1 MAQRLANEFD
11 IHVPD
16 PLFTATLATIDYMK
30 ETNRGKK
37 VFVIGEAGLI
47 DLILEAGFEWD
58 ETNPDYVVVGLDTE
72 LSYEKVVL
80 ATLAIQKGAL
90 FIGTNPDKNIPTE
103 RGLPGAG
110 SVVTFVET
118 ATQTKPV
125 YIGKP
130 KAIIMERAI
139 AHLGVEKSK

>member
-11 IHVPD
+11 IHVPAS
-16 PLFTATLATIDYMK
+16 LVYTATLATIDYMK
-30 ETNRGKK
+30 EANRGKK

-103 RGLPGAG
+103 RGLLPGAG

-118 ATQTKPV
+118 ATKQNQFILANQKRLSWNEPLR
-125 YIGKP
+125 I
-130 KAIIMERAI
+130 
-139 AHLGVEKSK
+139 

>member
-1 MAQRLANEFD
+1 M
-11 IHVPD
+11 
-16 PLFTATLATIDYMK
+16 
-30 ETNRGKK
+30 
-37 VFVIGEAGLI
+37 
-47 DLILEAGFEWD
+47 
-58 ETNPDYVVVGLDTE
+58 
-72 LSYEKVVL
+72 VL
-80 ATLAIQKGAL
+80 ATLAIQKGRCLLGPIQIRTFRQKEAYY
-90 FIGTNPDKNIPTE
+90 
-103 RGLPGAG
+103 GAG

>member
-11 IHVPD
+11 IHVPAS
-16 PLFTATLATIDYMK
+16 LVYTATLATIDYMK

-80 ATLAIQKGAL
+80 ATLAIQKGRCLLGPIQIRTFRQKEAYYL
-90 FIGTNPDKNIPTE
+90 VQVQLLRLWRQLLKQNQFILANQKRLSWNE
-103 RGLPGAG
+103 RLR
-110 SVVTFVET
+110 
-118 ATQTKPV
+118 
-125 YIGKP
+125 I
-130 KAIIMERAI
+130 
-139 AHLGVEKSK
+139 

>member
-1 MAQRLANEFD
+1 
-11 IHVPD
+11 
-16 PLFTATLATIDYMK
+16 TATLATIDYMT

-103 RGLPGAG
+103 RG
-110 SVVTFVET
+110 
-118 ATQTKPV
+118 
-125 YIGKP
+125 
-130 KAIIMERAI
+130 
-139 AHLGVEKSK
+139 